1 MADPMA
7 RGAPSLS
14 GLNED
19 EARSF
24 HRMFVT
30 SFLIFTAIAAVA
42 HFAVWQWRPWIP
54 GVSGYKTASMMTA
67 PAITH
72 ATVAAVATR

>member
-14 GLNED
+14 GLTEE

-24 HRMFVT
+24 HGMFVI
-30 SFLIFTAIAAVA
+30 SFFIFTAIALVA
-42 HFAVWQWRPWIP
+42 HYAVWQWRPWIP
-54 GVSGYKTASMMTA
+54 GVSGYKTASAFTA
-67 PAITH
+67 PALTQPT
-72 ATVAAVATR
+72 ATAVATR